1 MPTLFLSCI
10 PLSYD
15 KFNTYLQNTTTFLF
29 EGAPTANYVRL
40 GIPETVANGWKEIS
54 TQWNPIYSKYTD
66 KYNFR
71 TQAISDELRS
81 IIDSTR
87 RFEDENHL
95 IALIAISPNATVT
108 DLETFSINGANGQKK
123 SRTIPQ
129 SQITS
134 LVNAILKPIGGGSIS
149 IKCFDANSKRASIY
163 ETANCVQYRYCVGNT
178 APASVEDD
186 ILDMDISTKGSFIL
200 SVGAENE
207 GKRLYIY
214 FRWHNTKHPEISSP
228 WCPLQSTII
237 I

>member
-1 MPTLFLSCI
+1 MPTLFVSCI
-10 PLSYD
+10 PLSFD
-15 KFNTYLQNTTTFLF
+15 KFNIYLQNTTTFLF

-40 GIPETVANGWKEIS
+40 GIPETVATGWKEIG
-54 TQWNPIYSKYTD
+54 TRWNPIYGKYTD
-66 KYNFR
+66 KYNLR
-71 TQAISDELRS
+71 TPAVSDELRA
-81 IIDSTR
+81 IVDSTR
-87 RFEDENHL
+87 KFEEENHL

-108 DLETFSINGANGQKK
+108 DLETFSITNGQRK

-149 IKCFDANSKRASIY
+149 IKCYDTNGKRPSIN
-163 ETANCVQYRYCVGNT
+163 ETANCVQYRYCVGST
-178 APASVEDD
+178 APTSVEDD
-186 ILDMDISTKGSFIL
+186 ILDMDISTKGAFIL

-214 FRWHNTKHPEISSP
+214 FRWHNTKHPDISGP